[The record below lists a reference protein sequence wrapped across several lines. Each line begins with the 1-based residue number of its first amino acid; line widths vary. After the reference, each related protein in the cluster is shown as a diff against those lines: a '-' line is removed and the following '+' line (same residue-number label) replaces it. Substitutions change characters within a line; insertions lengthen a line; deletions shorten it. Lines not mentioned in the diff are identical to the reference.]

1 MEVVSTRSWSFT
13 TEESVLGTYSRGGLV
28 DLGRIWTLRSREK
41 FLTPSGGGK
50 NNIHRKFK

>member
-50 NNIHRKFK
+50 NNNHRKFK